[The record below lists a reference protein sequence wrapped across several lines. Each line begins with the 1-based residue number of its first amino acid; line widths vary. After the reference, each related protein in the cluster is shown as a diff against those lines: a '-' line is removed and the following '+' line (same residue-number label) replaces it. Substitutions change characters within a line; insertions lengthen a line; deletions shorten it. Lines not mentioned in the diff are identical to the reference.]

1 MGQALP
7 KSSRQMLR
15 RISLILV
22 SCFIV
27 LAIAVLITIANLS
40 AITQSSANRYLAS
53 YNSELTQL
61 TITPSSIVHG
71 RIQALSVRVND
82 SLIDINDLQFTF
94 AKEVSWL
101 GLSISDIASISV
113 GQIDVTLSAD
123 FFTGSNSKS
132 NSGPSSALNLD
143 ALPRIAVGNTH
154 LHLKQR
160 TDDSISLDLD
170 YLNLDNQGRLTSA
183 ISHQGNKLFKL
194 NALLGKKHWTADTYL
209 SFDVLT
215 QLIDQLPRLHNDKE
229 ITFGP
234 LAPLIS
240 MQKSLDKH
248 HISLKGELLS
258 AIDLDIA
265 LAHLTSTHQLE
276 QLAVSLDK
284 IEQVVL
290 PTPIDITPQTDLGN
304 HAGFQKRVFFDVSG
318 PLSQLALTLQPMQ
331 VSLSISAAQQNALS
345 KLLGKNLSGAINTSS
360 AQTTQQTEILL
371 QLVDPLTYELNSQ
384 KLSLNQLRA
393 SATIGDSNISGRL
406 DNLSLI
412 NTDGLHRLHTDW
424 QVSLAH
430 KARVCISLDSFDP
443 KLNVSHDSTPP
454 DNQNNKITTSCT
466 KMPPHSV
473 AMSALN
479 LLLQGRLNINELPLA
494 SAETANAK
502 TAPHTYQGELAI
514 APASEFSMSH
524 PYYTN
529 SALAVNAD
537 RISAKLLQPL
547 TLKFN
552 ENLISKNANKMSLTF
567 GEFAVNV
574 SGNQLEFGGS
584 DDSPPYSLTSHN
596 SELLAS
602 GGEIALDNNKV
613 SKITLLPL
621 SLKTINPVLI
631 ASKLTAITSEQP
643 VNTQSSMTQPQK
655 TQLSNTQIS
664 SAQVQLQSLGTVDLR
679 INTNSN
685 QDSNQDSD
693 QDSVNLPAFRAN
705 ISETTLTRNG
715 LDDNHQPLVTI
726 INVEELSLTTGAMS
740 GTVSSETDKNASLPP
755 SFAALINQDWHTNL
769 DYRLANLSAREHYY
783 RLGKQR
789 QRKQLSL
796 NNFSLN
802 QSLNWNAD
810 KQAYYL
816 ATKEQWQLDNLA
828 ISSSHRF
835 ALPKTNQSQ
844 AKPSNALA
852 NNLKPSKM
860 TTPTLD
866 GELKFNS
873 DANQLIDQLERWL
886 KVSVPASVIGDA
898 GLDAHYRLLWQEDAV
913 KLAGTITPQL
923 VISEGEINALP
934 FEQATIGGKCEVSA
948 NAFSHSYRSQ
958 LYCDPLKLNIRAFN
972 SGIVITNIDAI
983 AKIDIN
989 NELSTDQQ
997 TTIRLNSSLEN
1008 ADVGKKADI
1017 DVTAKANTLGGKVL
1031 LPKFNLNLNAPSD
1044 AYLVLQG
1051 LDLEQLLAVQ
1061 PQVGIYADGI
1071 FDGVLPVELV
1081 QGQVS
1086 VKDGRLAARAPGGLI
1101 KVDDNPA
1108 VMQMRL
1114 SQPYLD
1120 FAFSALEELHYTEL
1134 SSRLDMAPNGDAL
1147 LKVNVKGRAKDI
1159 ERPIHLNYTQEE
1171 NLLQLL
1177 KSLQIGDSLQREI
1190 EKTMEQ

>member
-1 MGQALP
+1 MGRDIA

-22 SCFIV
+22 SSAIV

-40 AITQSSANRYLAS
+40 AITQSSVNRYLAS

-61 TITPSSIVHG
+61 TITPSSIVNG
-71 RIQALSVRVND
+71 RIPALSVRVND
-82 SLIDINDLQFTF
+82 SLIDIKDLQFTF
-94 AKEVSWL
+94 AKEVSWF

-113 GQIDVTLSAD
+113 GQIDVTLSAN

-194 NALLGKKHWTADTYL
+194 NALLGKTHWTADTYL

-215 QLIDQLPRLHNDKE
+215 RLIDQLPRLHNDKE

-234 LAPLIS
+234 LASLIS

-248 HISLKGELLS
+248 HISLKGELRS
-258 AIDLDIA
+258 TIDLDIA
-265 LAHLTSTHQLE
+265 LAYLTSTHQLE
-276 QLAVSLDK
+276 QLTVSLDK

-304 HAGFQKRVFFDVSG
+304 HADFQKRVFFDVSG
-318 PLSQLALTLQPMQ
+318 PLSQLTLTLQPMQ
-331 VSLSISAAQQNALS
+331 VSLPISAAQQKALS
-345 KLLGKNLSGAINTSS
+345 KLLGKNLSGAINMSR
-360 AQTTQQTEILL
+360 AQTAQQTEILL

-393 SATIGDSNISGRL
+393 SATIGDNKISGRL
-406 DNLSLI
+406 DDLSLI

-430 KARVCISLDSFDP
+430 KTRVCISLDSFDL
-443 KLNVSHDSTPP
+443 KLNVNHDSTPP
-454 DNQNNKITTSCT
+454 DNQNNQITTNCT
-466 KMPPHSV
+466 KTPPHNV
-473 AMSALN
+473 TISALN

-502 TAPHTYQGELAI
+502 TAPQTYQGELTI
-514 APASEFSMSH
+514 APASEFSMSQ
-524 PYYTN
+524 PYYITPTV
-529 SALAVNAD
+529 AVKAD

-552 ENLISKNANKMSLTF
+552 EHLINKNANRMSLTF
-567 GEFAVNV
+567 GEIAVNV
-574 SGNQLEFGGS
+574 AGNQLKFGGS
-584 DDSPPYSLTSHN
+584 DDNPPYSLTSHN

-602 GGEIALDNNKV
+602 GGEIALDNNKL

-631 ASKLTAITSEQP
+631 TSKLTATTSEQP
-643 VNTQSSMTQPQK
+643 VNTQSSMTQPQH

-664 SAQVQLQSLGTVDLR
+664 SAQVELQNLGKLNLKV
-679 INTNSN
+679 NTNSN
-685 QDSNQDSD
+685 

-715 LDDNHQPLVTI
+715 VDDNHQPLVTI
-726 INVEELSLTTGAMS
+726 INVEKLSLTTGAMS
-740 GTVSSETDKNASLPP
+740 GTVSLETNKNASISP
-755 SFAALINQDWHTNL
+755 SLAALINQDWHTHL
-769 DYRLANLSAREHYY
+769 DYRLANLSAKERYY

-789 QRKQLSL
+789 QRTHLIL

-810 KQAYYL
+810 KQASYL
-816 ATKEQWQLDNLA
+816 TTKEQWQLDNLA

-835 ALPKTNQSQ
+835 ALPKANQSQ
-844 AKPSNALA
+844 AKPSNVQE
-852 NNLKPSKM
+852 NNLMPSKM

-886 KVSVPASVIGDA
+886 KVTVPASVIGDV
-898 GLDAHYRLLWQEDAV
+898 GLDAHYRLLWQEEAV

-923 VISEGEINALP
+923 VISEGEVNALP
-934 FEQATIGGKCEVSA
+934 FKQATIGGKCDVSA
-948 NAFSHSYRSQ
+948 NVVNNSYQSQ

-972 SGIVITNIDAI
+972 PGIVITDIDAI

-989 NELSTDQQ
+989 DELSTDQL
-997 TTIRLNSSLEN
+997 TTMRLNRSQEN

-1017 DVTAKANTLGGKVL
+1017 DVTAKANTLGGRVL

-1071 FDGVLPVELV
+1071 FDGVLPVELA